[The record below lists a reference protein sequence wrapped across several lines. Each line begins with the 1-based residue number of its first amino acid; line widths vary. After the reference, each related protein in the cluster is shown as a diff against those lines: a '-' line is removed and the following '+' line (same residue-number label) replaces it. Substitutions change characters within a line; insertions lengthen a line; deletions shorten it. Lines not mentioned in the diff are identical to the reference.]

1 MSVRK
6 AIIYGF
12 SFLSLAAFQVM
23 PAYANPVGGTV
34 AAGSAG
40 ISASGNVE
48 DITQTTDQAVIN
60 WQSFNIAPNET
71 TKFIQPSSSSVT
83 LNQIGGNSPSRI
95 FGHLSANGNIAL
107 LNSNGVLFRPGS
119 QVNVNS
125 LMTTTSGVSNA
136 ALAPGPMMF
145 KQAGNPAATLTT
157 TPGISNAAL
166 GPMMFKQAG
175 NHVNHG
181 TITAA
186 QAGLVG
192 LVAPNALNN
201 GTITAKLGTVKLHA
215 RDRLTLDFYGDG
227 LLSIGVR
234 HAVQKKLL
242 ARRRAIS
249 TASGR
254 ISLTAAAG
262 EHIVNSLI
270 KVPGQLATPAVAVK
284 NGKIYIYA
292 APAR

>member
-145 KQAGNPAATLTT
+145 KQAGN
-157 TPGISNAAL
+157 
-166 GPMMFKQAG
+166 
-175 NHVNHG
+175 HVNHG